1 MAPPPGPRPRRRGR
15 RPGDRG
21 PPWVGPGSAGRARR
35 PWPWPRSGWR
45 RSSARPRAAPDHVP
59 RHRALAGAA
68 QASRRPRP
76 SRGHGRGPTPRR
88 APTRA
93 PMVHPPPA
101 ACTGTRAGGPSGAR
115 GASLRCHPTAARRRR
130 RPARQGPP
138 RRACRPGAAP
148 RSARWRAPRTTVG
161 RLPVGTP
168 APPARCGN
176 PTATARRGWRAL
188 STRSGS
194 PPKRHR
200 AATPTRRARRRT
212 LGAVSAASTT
222 SRSLV
227 GPPSR
232 SAMATIAATRARSA
246 LRSSATARSPAGR
259 PLRSRRRS
267 RRMPGRFASHV
278 RTRTRKAMATITR
291 ANSWEATSSRAA
303 SSSSGSEAAGSTS
316 TTAVRI
322 EPAHTVATT
331 QSVPHLVH
339 AATASRATAMKAK
352 ASGVLTSNRP
362 RPGNRR
368 FRTTAVAGSPRSS
381 RPRAT
386 MSSTTKQAAS
396 TPATARRR
404 RTAAGSAT
412 VPSARCARRSST
424 TPATTRPARGTRTA
438 TRSSQPLP
446 WARRSVGAVT
456 AAQSWTGNPRAGRAA
471 ARPPVADHA

>member
-21 PPWVGPGSAGRARR
+21 PPRFGPGFSRRARR
-35 PWPWPRSGWR
+35 PWPWPRSGRR
-45 RSSARPRAAPDHVP
+45 RSAARPRARPDPSAAAPSAPTQRRPVGVP
-59 RHRALAGAA
+59 APAEDMAEGQRHRVLPG
-68 QASRRPRP
+68 RRP
-76 SRGHGRGPTPRR
+76 GPTHRQRR
-88 APTRA
+88 EE
-93 PMVHPPPA
+93 
-101 ACTGTRAGGPSGAR
+101 AR
-115 GASLRCHPTAARRRR
+115 GAMTMAEPEDLRLRSRATAARIVVAQLGEGRRGGVSSR
-130 RPARQGPP
+130 SRTQVGSLAGSPDHRSVGVLSERLRLRLGVATPQEQARQG
-138 RRACRPGAAP
+138 AA
-148 RSARWRAPRTTVG
+148 R
-161 RLPVGTP
+161 
-168 APPARCGN
+168 
-176 PTATARRGWRAL
+176 

-200 AATPTRRARRRT
+200 AATPTRRARRRARCGQRGEHNVAVARRAAQP
-212 LGAVSAASTT
+212 LGNGHERGHPRLGQRCGSY
-222 SRSLV
+222 
-227 GPPSR
+227 
-232 SAMATIAATRARSA
+232 
-246 LRSSATARSPAGR
+246 ATARSPAGR

-267 RRMPGRFASHV
+267 PGCRAGSPATSGREPGRRWPPSRG
-278 RTRTRKAMATITR
+278 RTRGRPPAAVPPRR
-291 ANSWEATSSRAA
+291 ARVP
-303 SSSSGSEAAGSTS
+303 EAAGSMS

-404 RTAAGSAT
+404 RTAGRERNL
-412 VPSARCARRSST
+412 PSARCARRSST

-471 ARPPVADHA
+471 ARPPVADHG